1 VNNASTDGTEEML
14 KKEYLNN
21 PIFDYMRLNENLG
34 GAGGFHY
41 GIKRAYEKGFD
52 WIWVMDDDAIP
63 YNESVEGIKKE
74 IKKDKRIRC
83 FSSRVVDRKNA
94 KEKSKVEKIKDIRF
108 VGFGFNREIV
118 KKIGLP
124 REDFFI
130 YFDDQEYA
138 DRIRKYF
145 SIYELYN
152 SLIFHQ
158 DWQERKL
165 IKVLGFYN
173 LPEIDLWRFYYR
185 GRNQILRY
193 SYFDY
198 RKYLKIFWLIKDTI
212 LYSFCRISFTKIG
225 FLALF
230 HGIFGISGIKI
241 KPGFN

>member
-1 VNNASTDGTEEML
+1 
-14 KKEYLNN
+14 
-21 PIFDYMRLNENLG
+21 
-34 GAGGFHY
+34 
-41 GIKRAYEKGFD
+41 
-52 WIWVMDDDAIP
+52 
-63 YNESVEGIKKE
+63 
-74 IKKDKRIRC
+74 
-83 FSSRVVDRKNA
+83 
-94 KEKSKVEKIKDIRF
+94 